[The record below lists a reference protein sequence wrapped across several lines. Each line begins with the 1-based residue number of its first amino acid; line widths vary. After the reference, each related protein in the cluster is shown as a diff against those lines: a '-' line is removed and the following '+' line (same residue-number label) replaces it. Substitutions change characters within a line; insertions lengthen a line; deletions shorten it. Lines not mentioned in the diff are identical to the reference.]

1 MDITAR
7 ELRCILHFTRTIVAR
22 SWRRQSPAIFML
34 SLSGWLMPRYLFG
47 YTLARGGWR
56 QRLAILLKDF
66 QAFADDLT

>member
-1 MDITAR
+1 
-7 ELRCILHFTRTIVAR
+7 
-22 SWRRQSPAIFML
+22 ML